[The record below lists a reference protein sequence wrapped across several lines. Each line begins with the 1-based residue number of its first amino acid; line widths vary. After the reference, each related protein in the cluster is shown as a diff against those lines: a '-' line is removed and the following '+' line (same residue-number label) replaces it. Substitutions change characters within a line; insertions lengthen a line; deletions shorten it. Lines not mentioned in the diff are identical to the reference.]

1 MSNELAKPALELDGF
16 EGFSNRVEGADD
28 LLAGVSLLGIKLKY
42 LSPLWTDPDGREVK
56 GPLVALDIIRRVLK
70 WLDDSGPAETIVL
83 KPGEPWPDIDAMNA
97 KCPQSEWHEK
107 FGKMQGPWQ
116 GEHVV
121 VFFDPHTM
129 SRYWWPSPLKTVGSA
144 ICVRELAA
152 QVKLRRSYQGE
163 HVFAEVGLSHTHML
177 TAYGDRE
184 RPCLVVIRFVRFGDG
199 DSTPLPAPE
208 TPALSGPAEQLEQ
221 FAAEPS
227 KRQTPS
233 GVRTV
238 DPPSAK
244 EVTGDEIRF

>member
-121 VFFDPHTM
+121 VFFD
-129 SRYWWPSPLKTVGSA
+129 
-144 ICVRELAA
+144 
-152 QVKLRRSYQGE
+152 
-163 HVFAEVGLSHTHML
+163 
-177 TAYGDRE
+177 
-184 RPCLVVIRFVRFGDG
+184 
-199 DSTPLPAPE
+199 
-208 TPALSGPAEQLEQ
+208 
-221 FAAEPS
+221 
-227 KRQTPS
+227 
-233 GVRTV
+233 
-238 DPPSAK
+238 
-244 EVTGDEIRF
+244 